1 MRSKRR
7 GSVLVH
13 LSLVAL
19 LITSPF
25 GAVGAFDRA
34 GGRTFELQRDLRAVR
49 PRVEREPRASAYDLE
64 RLQRRLHER
73 RIEAPRDPRLQ
84 RLEIEARQLRWQADR
99 AARQR
104 VTAAELPRALTM
116 RAVPPPIVQPRYL
129 GGADLP
135 PRDQATALDLGR
147 RVVSIQRRIGEIEE
161 RLKRG
166 EVATAAQLLKS
177 AGAELAVLR
186 GASSDALATDPNLLA
201 LDRGLGALRKR
212 LEQDAPSR

>member
-99 AARQR
+99 AARR
-104 VTAAELPRALTM
+104 ATAADLPRALTM
-116 RAVPPPIVQPRYL
+116 RAAPAPIAQPRYL
-129 GGADLP
+129 GDADTP
-135 PRDQATALDLGR
+135 PRDQTAALDLGR
-147 RVVSIQRRIGEIEE
+147 RVVSIQQRIGAIEQ
-161 RLKRG
+161 RLERG
-166 EVATAAQLLKS
+166 EVAAAARLLES
-177 AGAELAVLR
+177 AGAELAFLR
-186 GASSDALATDPNLLA
+186 GASSDALANDPNLLA
-201 LDRGLGALRKR
+201 LDRGFGTLRKR
-212 LEQDAPSR
+212 LEQYAPPR